1 MRICVVS
8 IAFFGCRKSTAAP
21 AATPAVLAPKT
32 RKRGVSTAGSTAGAT
47 VTVGT
52 SSAAVTAE
60 LAALEGT
67 DAPLEVVSW
76 AGNFSLVNLAQFQG

>member
-1 MRICVVS
+1 MH
-8 IAFFGCRKSTAAP
+8 FLGCRKSTAAP

-32 RKRGVSTAGSTAGAT
+32 RKRGVSAVVSTAGST

-52 SSAAVTAE
+52 SSAVTAVTAE